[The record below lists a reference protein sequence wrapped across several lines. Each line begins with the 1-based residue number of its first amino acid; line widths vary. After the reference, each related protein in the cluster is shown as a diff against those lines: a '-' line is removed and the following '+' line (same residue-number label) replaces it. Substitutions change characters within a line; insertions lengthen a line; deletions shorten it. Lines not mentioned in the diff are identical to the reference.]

1 MALPIADALPAALKR
16 LEQKLAHWVGHRYMT
31 VLIYDPSTPE
41 AERVFSS
48 NPAVFPATGRK
59 SFQQGPI
66 MARVRETGQ
75 PYVAIDRKALIRDY
89 PDHEK
94 IFAMGCACLVNLPIV
109 IEGVSVGQVNLLHE
123 QAFYTEQKIEL
134 AMSLVSMAAAEMPAL
149 LNLQSLNSASLS
161 TTQ

>member
-1 MALPIADALPAALKR
+1 MAFLIPDVLPAVLDS

-31 VLIYDPSTPE
+31 VLIYDPSGQE

-59 SFQQGPI
+59 SFRQGPV
-66 MARVRETGQ
+66 MARVRETGL
-75 PYVAIDRKALIRDY
+75 PYVAIDRKAVIRDY

-109 IEGVSVGQVNLLHE
+109 VGAQAVGQVNLMHE
-123 QAFYTEQKIEL
+123 QGFYTRQKIEL
-134 AMSLVSMAAAEMPAL
+134 AMSFVSMAAAELP
-149 LNLQSLNSASLS
+149 ASLVTETVKTIPFS
-161 TTQ
+161 TAQ